1 MKKLAYLLG
10 FTLILDTV
18 GCSSTKKKETTSM
31 NVEQELEQKNR
42 GQVSLLTRIRQLPG
56 VSLKNGVPVINKA
69 SNTLNSRDFGEP
81 LYVLNGQV
89 IGNSFSRID
98 ELVDSFNVKKIEVV
112 AGPDAS
118 FYGAQGAK
126 GVIKITTFQ

>member
-1 MKKLAYLLG
+1 MKKLSCLLV
-10 FTLILDTV
+10 FILIFGVT

-31 NVEQELEQKNR
+31 NVEQELERKNR

-69 SNTLNSRDFGEP
+69 SNNLNSRDFGEP
-81 LYVLNGQV
+81 LYVLNGQI

-112 AGPDAS
+112 AGPDTS

>member
-1 MKKLAYLLG
+1 
-10 FTLILDTV
+10 
-18 GCSSTKKKETTSM
+18 M

-56 VSLKNGVPVINKA
+56 VSLKNGVPVINKT
-69 SNTLNSRDFGEP
+69 SNTLNSRDYGEP
-81 LYVLNGQV
+81 LYVLNGQI

-98 ELVDSFNVKKIEVV
+98 ELVDNFNVKKIEVV
-112 AGPDAS
+112 TGPDAS
-118 FYGAQGAK
+118 FYGTQGAK

>member
-1 MKKLAYLLG
+1 MV
-10 FTLILDTV
+10 FILIFGVT

-31 NVEQELEQKNR
+31 NVEQELERKNR

-69 SNTLNSRDFGEP
+69 SNNLNSRDFGEP
-81 LYVLNGQV
+81 LYVLNGQI

>member
-1 MKKLAYLLG
+1 MKKLTYLLA
-10 FTLILDTV
+10 FILVFGVV

-56 VSLKNGVPVINKA
+56 VSLKNGVPVINKT
-69 SNTLNSRDFGEP
+69 SNTLNSRDYGEP
-81 LYVLNGQV
+81 LYVLNGQI

-98 ELVDSFNVKKIEVV
+98 ELVDNFNVKKIEVV
-112 AGPDAS
+112 TGPDAS
-118 FYGAQGAK
+118 FYGTQGAK

>member
-1 MKKLAYLLG
+1 MKKLYCLLV
-10 FTLILDTV
+10 FILIFGVT

-31 NVEQELEQKNR
+31 NVEQELERKNR

-56 VSLKNGVPVINKA
+56 VSLKNGLPVINKA
-69 SNTLNSRDFGEP
+69 TNTLNSRDFGEP
-81 LYVLNGQV
+81 LYVLNGQI

>member
-1 MKKLAYLLG
+1 
-10 FTLILDTV
+10 
-18 GCSSTKKKETTSM
+18 M
-31 NVEQELEQKNR
+31 NVEQELERKNR

-69 SNTLNSRDFGEP
+69 SNNLNSRDFGEP
-81 LYVLNGQV
+81 LYVLNGQI

-112 AGPDAS
+112 AGPDTS